1 MGDDSVE
8 NNEWEMVKSG
18 GGMSNTVSESPF
30 DAMILK
36 DIEEEE
42 RLNPK
47 KRRKCVVSVYSCS

>member
-1 MGDDSVE
+1 VMPCARVLPCAL
-8 NNEWEMVKSG
+8 VLPH
-18 GGMSNTVSESPF
+18 VHCQVVESPF

-47 KRRKCVVSVYSCS
+47 KRRKFCALAYTIAY